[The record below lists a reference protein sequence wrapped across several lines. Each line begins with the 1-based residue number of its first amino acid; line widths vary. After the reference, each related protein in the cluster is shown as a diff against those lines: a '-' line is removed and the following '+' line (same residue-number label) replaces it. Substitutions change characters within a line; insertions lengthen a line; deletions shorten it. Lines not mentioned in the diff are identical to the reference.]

1 MALVGLTDIFWI
13 SRTVVLARIPQQHV
27 LGRGPGWIPVLRSAY
42 AQIIK
47 GTLDHIT
54 VIRGGYRSSMP

>member
-1 MALVGLTDIFWI
+1 MALVGLTDIFGI
-13 SRTVVLARIPQQHV
+13 SRTVILARISQK
-27 LGRGPGWIPVLRSAY
+27 WIPVLRSEY

-47 GTLDHIT
+47 GGLDHIT